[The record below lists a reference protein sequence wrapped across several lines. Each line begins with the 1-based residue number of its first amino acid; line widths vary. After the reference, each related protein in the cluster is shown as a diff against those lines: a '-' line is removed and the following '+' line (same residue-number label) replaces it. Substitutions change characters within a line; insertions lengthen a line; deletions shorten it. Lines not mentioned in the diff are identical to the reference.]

1 VEARACLVL
10 VRNQPAV
17 RLTTRE
23 RILGTSARSDT
34 IVPPAP
40 HVYETP
46 LATVQRILT
55 HSAELTELKVRRPT
69 RHSSTA
75 LLIHTNSPD
84 YPRVATGSA
93 TCEACR

>member
-1 VEARACLVL
+1 MEARACLVL
-10 VRNQPAV
+10 VRNQPVV

-23 RILGTSARSDT
+23 RILGTNARSDA

-55 HSAELTELKVRRPT
+55 HSAELTELKVRRSYTTSIHSPT
-69 RHSSTA
+69 YTHKPSR
-75 LLIHTNSPD
+75 L
-84 YPRVATGSA
+84 SA
-93 TCEACR
+93 SGYRKCYL